1 MSTLLPPEGSRVE
14 ARREDGR
21 VVVATVTS
29 VAAGAVWLAT
39 PERIPDGTP
48 LTLTWG
54 DQEGAREASV
64 LVYPSARK
72 RIVFARIAESESVER
87 RAAARIAPQTT
98 ILVRCE
104 PIIRPN
110 GMTDPGINGTVVN
123 MSRSGIAFVSERR
136 LPDGTAVTIGFRSR
150 AGKVIGS
157 DIPAKLTRF
166 EHQDPRFLVAA
177 QFEAGDRHLATIDEV
192 LTACRSAD
200 EPAEAPAEE
209 SEAA

>member
-1 MSTLLPPEGSRVE
+1 VSAVLPPEGSRVE
-14 ARREDGR
+14 ARRQDGR
-21 VVVATVTS
+21 TVVATVTS
-29 VAAGAVWLAT
+29 VAAGAVWLST

-54 DQEGAREASV
+54 DEDGAREAAV
-64 LVYPSARK
+64 QVYPSARK
-72 RIVFARIAESESVER
+72 RIVFARIVDSEAVER
-87 RAAARIAPQTT
+87 RTATRISPQTT

-104 PIIRPN
+104 PIIRPD
-110 GMTDPGINGTVVN
+110 GMSDPGINGTVVN

-150 AGKVIGS
+150 GGKVIGS

-192 LTACRSAD
+192 LSACRAAD
-200 EPAEAPAEE
+200 EPAEET
-209 SEAA
+209 EAAA